1 VTELGA
7 LLNGTLGPVL
17 AGLLFTALVVAA
29 TLLLTA
35 RSDR

>member
-1 VTELGA
+1 MELGT
-7 LLNGTLGPVL
+7 LLNSTFGSVL
-17 AGLLFTALVVAA
+17 VGLLFTAAVVTA